1 VYGYLKRLVTAG
13 AAYQL
18 GEIVAKAA
26 AIVLL
31 PVYTRHLTRADYGTV
46 DLIVTL
52 VILVSFVV
60 RLGLVEAFLRYYFVD
75 TDPARRDAI
84 ARSTTGAVLW
94 TTTVVAGTG
103 AILAGP
109 LSELV
114 LGYRDVTVWLLAML
128 GLWAYTNMEMAQA
141 LLRADERTTLY
152 LRTSLINV
160 ALTITL
166 SVSLVVGRDAGARGL
181 IAGNFVATTVVLLV
195 LWWILRERLGLR
207 PDRDVL
213 SPLLRFGLPTVPAE
227 VSVFALNLVDRGYL
241 YRVQSQGKA
250 GLYSLAVKLA
260 AVVIFATRAF
270 QYAWPP
276 LAYSV
281 EDDNEAARL
290 YAVVATYYV
299 LVTGTIVAAVTLL
312 GRWAL
317 RLLATD
323 EFFKAHEALPW
334 VALGWGLYGL
344 FLVLIV
350 VAGRAQVTTRNFP
363 AAIAGL
369 AVNVVLLVTLVPALG
384 IAGAGIALC
393 GAYLAMLALMHMFTR
408 RLFPV
413 AFEWARLAQLG
424 VIIGGVA
431 VAGELVLPDAGV
443 TGFLT
448 RGGALLAIPV
458 LLVVTRFFSAGE
470 LARARGLVA
479 SARARLG

>member
-1 VYGYLKRLVTAG
+1 
-13 AAYQL
+13 
-18 GEIVAKAA
+18 
-26 AIVLL
+26 
-31 PVYTRHLTRADYGTV
+31 
-46 DLIVTL
+46 
-52 VILVSFVV
+52 
-60 RLGLVEAFLRYYFVD
+60 
-75 TDPARRDAI
+75 
-84 ARSTTGAVLW
+84 
-94 TTTVVAGTG
+94 
-103 AILAGP
+103 
-109 LSELV
+109 
-114 LGYRDVTVWLLAML
+114 
-128 GLWAYTNMEMAQA
+128 MEMAQA

-207 PDRDVL
+207 PDREVL
-213 SPLLRFGLPTVPAE
+213 RPLLRFGLPTVPAE

-281 EDDNEAARL
+281 EDDDEAARL

-363 AAIAGL
+363 AALAGL

-424 VIIGGVA
+424 LVIGGVA
-431 VAGELVLPDAGV
+431 VAGELLLPDAGAE
-443 TGFLT
+443 GFLA
-448 RGGALLAIPV
+448 RSAALLAIPA
-458 LLVVTRFFSAGE
+458 LLLLTRFFSPGE
-470 LARARGLVA
+470 ISRARGLLA